1 MRKSPGIVPR
11 NVTFGRGQPQA
22 RWWLNGD
29 PVATAFYNSMSAIF
43 PKGEAFF
50 IDSVRAFRDG
60 APPQLVADI
69 NAFIR
74 QEATHSREHVA
85 FNRRVADAGYD
96 ISRLE
101 QRMED
106 RVTEIRTHGAVECLN
121 STMVS
126 EHLTSILS
134 HELLSNP
141 RHLKDAPDEA
151 RSEEHTSELQS
162 LMRISYAVFCL

>member
-60 APPQLVADI
+60 APPQL
-69 NAFIR
+69 
-74 QEATHSREHVA
+74 
-85 FNRRVADAGYD
+85 
-96 ISRLE
+96 
-101 QRMED
+101 
-106 RVTEIRTHGAVECLN
+106 
-121 STMVS
+121 
-126 EHLTSILS
+126 
-134 HELLSNP
+134 
-141 RHLKDAPDEA
+141 

-162 LMRISYAVFCL
+162 LMRNSYAVFCLKNKKKTMQKQKNTQQNDI

>member
-1 MRKSPGIVPR
+1 
-11 NVTFGRGQPQA
+11 
-22 RWWLNGD
+22 
-29 PVATAFYNSMSAIF
+29 MSAIV
-43 PKGEAFF
+43 PKGEALCL
-50 IDSVRAFRDG
+50 DSVPAFCG
-60 APPQLVADI
+60 GSPPQLVADI

-134 HELLSNP
+134 HELL
-141 RHLKDAPDEA
+141 

-162 LMRISYAVFCL
+162 LMRNSYDVFCLKNKNNNHK

>member
-1 MRKSPGIVPR
+1 MSLVLFFFFFFFSIRSRLTICVL
-11 NVTFGRGQPQA
+11 VTGVQTCALPIY
-22 RWWLNGD
+22 GD

-101 QRMED
+101 D
-106 RVTEIRTHGAVECLN
+106 RKSTRLN
-121 STMVS
+121 S
-126 EHLTSILS
+126 S
-134 HELLSNP
+134 H
-141 RHLKDAPDEA
+141 
-151 RSEEHTSELQS
+151 
-162 LMRISYAVFCL
+162 

>member
-85 FNRRVADAGYD
+85 FNRRLADAGYAID
-96 ISRLE
+96 RKSQRLE
-101 QRMED
+101 ARVD
-106 RVTEIRTHGAVECLN
+106 RKSTRLN
-121 STMVS
+121 S
-126 EHLTSILS
+126 S
-134 HELLSNP
+134 H
-141 RHLKDAPDEA
+141 
-151 RSEEHTSELQS
+151 
-162 LMRISYAVFCL
+162 

>member
-1 MRKSPGIVPR
+1 MRKAPGRVPR

-60 APPQLVADI
+60 EPPQLVADI

-74 QEATHSREHVA
+74 QEAPHSREHVE
-85 FNRRVADAGYD
+85 FTRRAADAGYD
-96 ISRLE
+96 ISVLDRPLE
-101 QRMED
+101 AQLTVRPPNG
-106 RVTEIRTHGAVECLN
+106 RSALPIFQQEIDKRPT
-121 STMVS
+121 T
-126 EHLTSILS
+126 
-134 HELLSNP
+134 
-141 RHLKDAPDEA
+141 
-151 RSEEHTSELQS
+151 
-162 LMRISYAVFCL
+162 